1 VTPTIH
7 EFVFRGLLA
16 EEALDRAGRRTKRP
30 HGYIDADIA
39 KSLSLDLMDDSL
51 VAPAIK
57 MATVYVAVAA
67 FENSVRKLVESVLI
81 EQKGDDWWSE
91 CVASH
96 IQKRAESRQTEEQK
110 IRWHTQRGQDLINY
124 TELGDLVKIMRH
136 NWTEFEPHVHSLEWA
151 ESVIGTIERSRNVIM
166 HSGILEV
173 EDIGRIGVNI
183 RDWIKQVGV

>member
-1 VTPTIH
+1 MTPGIH

-51 VAPAIK
+51 VAPAIR

-67 FENSVRKLVESVLI
+67 FENSVRKLVESVLVD
-81 EQKGDDWWSE
+81 EKGDEWWSE
-91 CVASH
+91 CVASN
-96 IQKRAESRQTEEQK
+96 IRKRAESRQSEEQK
-110 IRWHTQRGQDLINY
+110 IRWHTQRGQDLLNY

-136 NWTEFEPHVHSLEWA
+136 NWSEFEPHVHSLEWA
-151 ESVIGTIERSRNVIM
+151 DSVISTVERSRNVIM
-166 HSGILEV
+166 HSGILEI